1 MGKNSPRTE
10 IQPDNLAP
18 DVQMLAM
25 RNLIQQGPYVL
36 PKLPSMQ
43 HKGAGPHLYPFPPS
57 PHNMLPC
64 QQNPPEE
71 RKKERGEKKGVLLPL
86 EILFPCNVEDEFQ

>member
-1 MGKNSPRTE
+1 MGKNSLRTE

-71 RKKERGEKKGVLLPL
+71 RKKEEKKKKKRFAKHLSYKLQGFL
-86 EILFPCNVEDEFQ
+86 